1 MFTSQ
6 AYTDRSN
13 CRKAMKAHAEKT
25 GTDLAFYTVR
35 LVPGGR
41 YVFEVPG
48 PDAAPVNP
56 TFVPPTAPEAEPP
69 VKARRSKA
77 KRIDA
82 LAEGPAAVLAPKDEA
97 LPSAAEV
104 DGDIPEFLR
113 RSAKENGERRAK
125 MATVAPP
132 APEKPAKPAKPAKV
146 AKVAKPG
153 ERARYDWK
161 AADEAAASG
170 VMPAAPDFSADTH
183 KHYRPKL
190 AALVALAEARD
201 AKGLKG
207 YNISGNST
215 SPKALKRFRDMSIK
229 ALQAKA

>member
-1 MFTSQ
+1 MAKRRREPASGDRVAPAPLMSPAAKGNRPMFTSQ

-77 KRIDA
+77 KRID
-82 LAEGPAAVLAPKDEA
+82 
-97 LPSAAEV
+97 
-104 DGDIPEFLR
+104 
-113 RSAKENGERRAK
+113 
-125 MATVAPP
+125 
-132 APEKPAKPAKPAKV
+132 
-146 AKVAKPG
+146 
-153 ERARYDWK
+153 
-161 AADEAAASG
+161 
-170 VMPAAPDFSADTH
+170 
-183 KHYRPKL
+183 
-190 AALVALAEARD
+190 
-201 AKGLKG
+201 
-207 YNISGNST
+207 
-215 SPKALKRFRDMSIK
+215 
-229 ALQAKA
+229 